1 MKCMVTIHFH
11 LQQLT
16 EQQRTEMMAL
26 IPQEQTHIKELREK
40 GIVEAIYISADR
52 SYVWIAMQGASVTAI
67 EQELRSFPLYPYME
81 LLFTPLL
88 DS

>member
-1 MKCMVTIHFH
+1 MKCMVTIQFRPER
-11 LQQLT
+11 LT

-26 IPQEQTHIKELREK
+26 IPQEQAHIKKLNEQ

-52 SYVWIAMQGASVTAI
+52 AQVWIAMQGESTTTI
-67 EQELRSFPLYPYME
+67 EQELKSFPLYPYMQ

-88 DS
+88 DN

>member
-1 MKCMVTIHFH
+1 MVAIQFH
-11 LQQLT
+11 PQQLT

-26 IPQEQTHIKELREK
+26 IPEEQAHIKRLREQ

-52 SYVWIAMQGASVTAI
+52 AHVWIAMQGESVTTI
-67 EQELRSFPLYPYME
+67 EQELRSFPLYPYMD

-88 DS
+88 DN

>member
-1 MKCMVTIHFH
+1 MKCMVAIQFH
-11 LQQLT
+11 PQQLT

-26 IPQEQTHIKELREK
+26 IPEEQAHIKRLREK

-52 SYVWIAMQGASVTAI
+52 TQVWIAMQGESATTI

-88 DS
+88 DN

>member
-1 MKCMVTIHFH
+1 MKCMVTIQFH

-26 IPQEQTHIKELREK
+26 IPEEQAHIKKLREQ
-40 GIVEAIYISADR
+40 GIVEAVYISADR
-52 SYVWIAMQGASVTAI
+52 AQVWIAMQGESVTTI
-67 EQELRSFPLYPYME
+67 EQELRSFPLYPYMD

-88 DS
+88 DN